1 MRPMD
6 VHSAAGTSYEQR
18 CLVPQQASKP
28 AWLVCRS
35 TVQTSCMTA
44 PSIAM
49 LSIWLD
55 RQNFELPGLMPLKLT
70 L

>member
-1 MRPMD
+1 MD
-6 VHSAAGTSYEQR
+6 LHSAAGNSYGQR
-18 CLVPQQASKP
+18 CLFQEQASKV

-35 TVQTSCMTA
+35 TVKTSCVTA
-44 PSIAM
+44 SSIAM

-55 RQNFELPGLMPLKLT
+55 RQASELAGQMPVRLT